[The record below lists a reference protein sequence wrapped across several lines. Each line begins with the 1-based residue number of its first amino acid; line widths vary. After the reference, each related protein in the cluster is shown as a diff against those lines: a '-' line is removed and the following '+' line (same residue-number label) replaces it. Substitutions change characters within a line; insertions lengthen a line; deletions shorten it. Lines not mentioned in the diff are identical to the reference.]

1 MSGARGQEQPHSYLW
16 DREVLMNLVIMSY
29 MWSACSFCY
38 YLLLVYIKYL
48 PGSLYENGVMMSVAE
63 MVGAVCSGI
72 VMKTAGLKI
81 SLISLMIVSL
91 AGGLMI
97 LFLGESH
104 LNWMPFFVLLAK
116 FGVSGMFNI
125 NYACTL
131 SIFPTLFNGTALGIC
146 NFLARILTIFSPL
159 VAEKEHPV
167 PMVIFSIMISTGILL
182 VNFLKLPQTTTVKK
196 QD

>member
-97 LFLGESH
+97 SFLGESH
-104 LNWMPFFVLLAK
+104 LNWMPFFVCWQN
-116 FGVSGMFNI
+116 SE
-125 NYACTL
+125 CQEC
-131 SIFPTLFNGTALGIC
+131 S
-146 NFLARILTIFSPL
+146 
-159 VAEKEHPV
+159 
-167 PMVIFSIMISTGILL
+167 ISTTHAHSQSFRLCLTGLR
-182 VNFLKLPQTTTVKK
+182 
-196 QD
+196 